1 MPLFGIVVMYSAL
14 AYADWWLTEKLV
26 SATQRRSPQFSLVL
40 YSTVFMTAGG
50 LLMLTSKRYDKR
62 VTAPLWYVIQE
73 WVVLPAI
80 PTYLFF
86 IFFLQ
91 GSSRIGAIVGLALAI
106 TIRVVMVRRKTHQ
119 RVSHLVME
127 TTAIVGDILYFVV
140 ELAVKPVYR
149 IARFSRTTARALG
162 ILFLELLPGHLTQRI
177 TQPQGSEH
185 EMRALPSSELVGDD
199 CDVRD
204 EISIFG
210 TLRIVHISDLH
221 IRPQGIGDLEHGAV
235 QTPALQARLIQEIA
249 SAHPDIVIVTGDITD
264 TGSAADYR
272 CAEAF
277 FECLRDR
284 IGNCPIIAAPGN
296 HDLSVSPTIWTVKVN
311 GWMRTI
317 ANAAGSATR
326 PFYRP
331 FEVRC
336 LRFNR
341 FAESIGMQTTSS
353 LRGVNLIN
361 ILEHDLSV
369 ITLNTAMPN
378 SWIGFNG
385 AGEFSRAA
393 MRDLEAM
400 SSSLRSRLVVVCH
413 HHARSPEGDMVFQK
427 GLNVFKYAH
436 LCADGSMRLADTL
449 IRALDRN
456 ESNCIVLHGHT
467 HIPRNYHIMAPGKP
481 DVRLQVRCAPAAMDG
496 PTAGLLIHQWGT
508 QLKTTL
514 STWEPPRG

>member
-1 MPLFGIVVMYSAL
+1 
-14 AYADWWLTEKLV
+14 
-26 SATQRRSPQFSLVL
+26 
-40 YSTVFMTAGG
+40 MTAGG

-80 PTYLFF
+80 PTYVFLV
-86 IFFLQ
+86 FFLQ
-91 GSSRIGAIVGLALAI
+91 GASRVGAIVGLLLAI

-119 RVSHLVME
+119 RISHLVME

-140 ELAVKPVYR
+140 ELAVKPIYR
-149 IARFSRTTARALG
+149 VAHFLRTTARAVG
-162 ILFLELLPGHLTQRI
+162 ILFLELVPRHLIQRVA
-177 TQPQGSEH
+177 QPQGDEQ
-185 EMRALPSSELVGDD
+185 EMHASSTSELAGND
-199 CDVRD
+199 CN
-204 EISIFG
+204 EQGETLALG
-210 TLRIVHISDLH
+210 TLRIVHVSDLH

-235 QTPALQARLIQEIA
+235 QASVLQARLIAEVA
-249 SAHPDIVIVTGDITD
+249 AARPNVVVVSGDITD

-272 CAEAF
+272 SAEIF
-277 FECLRDR
+277 FERLRKK
-284 IGNCPIIAAPGN
+284 IGDCPVIVTPGN

-311 GWMRTI
+311 GWMRTV

-341 FAESIGMQTTSS
+341 FAESIGMRTTSS

-361 ILEHDLSV
+361 IPEHDLSV
-369 ITLNTAMPN
+369 VTLNTAMPN

-400 SSSLRSRLVVVCH
+400 SSSLRSRLLVVCH
-413 HHARSPEGDMVFQK
+413 HHARSPEGDLVFQK

-436 LCADGSMRLADTL
+436 LCAGGSMRLADTL

-467 HIPRNYHIMAPGKP
+467 HIPRNYHIVAPGKP
-481 DVRLQVRCAPAAMDG
+481 DVRLQVRCAPAAIDG
-496 PTAGLLIHQWGT
+496 PAPGLLLHLWGT
-508 QLKTTL
+508 QLKTIL
-514 STWEPPRG
+514 STWKPSHE